1 LATLYN
7 SGAKSVAETA
17 DATPEQIA
25 AYGQS
30 ATAAPAARVPT
41 GRTVTIISPHDGK
54 AYETDEAYLAD
65 AVAQGYKP
73 ESAEHAGIRKYVA
86 ENKGISGA
94 AKIALEG
101 LIDEGTFG
109 VGGVIADSARDPY
122 ELAKHEALKAD
133 HQVANLTG
141 RAAGFGLSLLYGAG
155 EAGLFTKAG
164 KLGLAA
170 ERAVL
175 GGAEKAAGRAI
186 AADMAYRGVEAGTQK
201 IGSGIARKILASGAN
216 YGVQGLALSAP
227 KAMAQLITG
236 DPERAAETWIY
247 GAAGGAGLGALAG
260 VGGSIAGK
268 LLSREAAAV
277 EDVATGTG
285 LRGKAAAKLREYGD
299 DQALSALD
307 MTKPLA
313 KKLRRIKG
321 MDDAVAITREADLS
335 KYAGDV
341 EGMAGHVTELWHDAG
356 KKIGEIRK
364 AGGDKEL
371 IDFDDMFE
379 TLLKPARDA
388 QKGMGKRGAGE
399 TVEDWLKK
407 EILAP
412 LSEKWIDSHG
422 PGMVPKKG
430 LNLEE
435 MHEVRRII
443 DGATK
448 WDSTVSAPVN
458 ELRKEIRSAVNEA
471 LESKMKKAG
480 DDLGKELLPAW
491 KEANRRYQVLSVMKE
506 NAINNLD
513 RGLANRR
520 HSLTDYLGNQ
530 VGSVVGGFTGGG
542 IGSIVGGYIG
552 GEANSLLRRYA
563 PAYLSKG
570 AHAAADMLEG
580 RGMVQLEDAFGQHGR
595 QLANIPTA
603 IERLSSGARH
613 PVRETMGVNI
623 LTRFLGAED
632 AKLDDNEGLMAFADK
647 LASLSSDPAKLQQNI
662 EAATADLTGDAPEVA
677 IAAGLKLQQAAQYLH
692 SKAPKPPSVPGPFDP
707 PSHWQPTSAQA
718 RDFRTRV
725 ATAKDPYVA
734 IDALTDG
741 SLTKA
746 HVETLQ
752 ALAPKIYQ
760 EMVRKVIEHGAS
772 GKAKPLPYAERLR
785 LSMLTGAPL
794 DRSLEQ
800 IASYQQTFATADPQG
815 KPSKLKGP
823 QLGTDI
829 QRISNS

>member
-1 LATLYN
+1 VAAPLYTSSAPLYEAGGA
-7 SGAKSVAETA
+7 SGDTPIAGSAVPVAPA
-17 DATPEQIA
+17 IKPA
-25 AYGQS
+25 GQS
-30 ATAAPAARVPT
+30 VNIIDPNT
-41 GRTVTIISPHDGK
+41 G
-54 AYETDEAYLAD
+54 ETFGVDIAYLPQAE
-65 AVAQGYKP
+65 AQGFKV

-109 VGGVIADSARDPY
+109 VGGVLLDKARDPY

-141 RAAGFGLSLLYGAG
+141 RAAGFGLSLLYGGELFGLAG
-155 EAGLFTKAG
+155 KAG
-164 KLGLAA
+164 SGAS
-170 ERAVL
+170 RAVL
-175 GGAEKAAGRAI
+175 RGAEEAVGRAAGAEL
-186 AADMAYRGVEAGTQK
+186 AYRGVEAGAQK
-201 IGSGIARKILASGAN
+201 VGSGIARKILASAAD
-216 YGVQGLALSAP
+216 YGVQGAVLSSP

-268 LLSREAAAV
+268 ILARSEQSAPTQGGMLDKARSWASSTADKQAFRSIASNEAS
-277 EDVATGTG
+277 
-285 LRGKAAAKLREYGD
+285 LGKTLKDLELQFGD
-299 DQALSALD
+299 DAADKAGRYMRENGLVKPFRESASDGAKRFAKNASEEGRAIGKYWDDVTTELGDTGRINPGEIATKVREKALRPLYEENFGMEGLAESLGKKLDSFERQMMKLAREDGTITLKEGHDLQRMFDKHIKFSALNTAEQETINTVMAD
-307 MTKPLA
+307 ARRALNGELMSKIESAGGPESLA
-313 KKLRRIKG
+313 RIK
-321 MDDAVAITREADLS
+321 DLNERFSIAKAI
-335 KYAGDV
+335 
-341 EGMAGHVTELWHDAG
+341 
-356 KKIGEIRK
+356 
-364 AGGDKEL
+364 
-371 IDFDDMFE
+371 
-379 TLLKPARDA
+379 
-388 QKGMGKRGAGE
+388 
-399 TVEDWLKK
+399 
-407 EILAP
+407 
-412 LSEKWIDSHG
+412 
-422 PGMVPKKG
+422 
-430 LNLEE
+430 
-435 MHEVRRII
+435 
-443 DGATK
+443 
-448 WDSTVSAPVN
+448 
-458 ELRKEIRSAVNEA
+458 
-471 LESKMKKAG
+471 
-480 DDLGKELLPAW
+480 
-491 KEANRRYQVLSVMKE
+491 
-506 NAINNLD
+506 
-513 RGLANRR
+513 
-520 HSLTDYLGNQ
+520 
-530 VGSVVGGFTGGG
+530 
-542 IGSIVGGYIG
+542 
-552 GEANSLLRRYA
+552 
-563 PAYLSKG
+563 SKG
-570 AHAAADMLEG
+570 AKDYVKREGKNRIGSPTDYGTGFAGALMGLLGGNVPIGMAAGAASGYVHHVIRTEGNALAARALGHFAEG
-580 RGMVQLEDAFGQHGR
+580 RGMVQLEEAFGQHGR

-632 AKLDDNEGLMAFADK
+632 AKLDDNDGVMAFADK
-647 LASLSSDPAKLQQNI
+647 LASLASDPTKLQQNI

-734 IDALTDG
+734 IDALADG

-760 EMVRKVIEHGAS
+760 EMVRKVIDHGAS

-800 IASYQQTFATADPQG
+800 IASYQQTFATAPQQG